1 MADLQKIVDELSKL
15 TVLEAA
21 DLAKM
26 LEDKWQKGIP
36 ASGLSDE
43 DLKSARA
50 NLEVWCSPQEFIQK
64 IEVLAKKITSETLF
78 NSPKLRFLLDAMIL
92 GKFARQ
98 LDDARRVRLTA
109 AADRFPDGFVE
120 TVKRTLNIEVT
131 EVDRETRRRG
141 NEYKTGGVTRD
152 KSVEEWEEQAKAI
165 PAELERVI
173 LKKVD
178 KHYDPSPT
186 LVVYLNL
193 NGHGT
198 RRDEIQNIIEDAKRK
213 HAKSFQGIHIL
224 WNGRLL

>member
-21 DLAKM
+21 DLAKI

-92 GKFARQ
+92 GEFARQ

-120 TVKRTLNIEVT
+120 TVKGTLNIEVT
-131 EVDRETRRRG
+131 EVTGRHGDEEMNIRPAALRAMNPLKSGRNRR
-141 NEYKTGGVTRD
+141 K
-152 KSVEEWEEQAKAI
+152 
-165 PAELERVI
+165 
-173 LKKVD
+173 
-178 KHYDPSPT
+178 PSPQNSSELSLRRSISITT
-186 LVVYLNL
+186 LVPHSLC
-193 NGHGT
+193 
-198 RRDEIQNIIEDAKRK
+198 
-213 HAKSFQGIHIL
+213 IL
-224 WNGRLL
+224 I